1 VTPGDDKQQ
10 VVTDLAVTAA
20 DRALRAAAAT
30 IGQMSD
36 TELQCK
42 LSQLKKAR
50 KARTPREIYRQQDE
64 LGSLELDQAAY
75 KLASQAHADG
85 NLSEAARWYR
95 VGAINDFA
103 DAPLKL
109 AMVLDSLAARY
120 LAGAESPAAT
130 REDLGLVTEAAN
142 WYLAAFLVGDLEAL
156 DPLDSL
162 IARLDGQAR
171 AAHVIATA
179 DDSGP
184 GRCAPGGLQ
193 KVTELPP
200 AEAIAHCRSC
210 RPCKAELIKL
220 NRLLLAVL
228 YDEASKETTDASV
241 DQPDDNYGPR
251 RSLPDCGSALH
262 PEPSRP
268 GQYQLAR
275 SPQKCGKKG

>member
-1 VTPGDDKQQ
+1 MTAEDDKQQ

-20 DRALRAAAAT
+20 DRPLRAAAAT
-30 IGQMSD
+30 VGQMSD
-36 TELQCK
+36 AELQCK

-64 LGSLELDQAAY
+64 LDSLELDQAAY

-95 VGAINDFA
+95 AGAINDFA

-109 AMVLDSLAARY
+109 AIVLDSLAARY

-142 WYLAAFLVGDLEAL
+142 WYLAAFLAGDLEAL

-171 AAHVIATA
+171 AALVIATA

-184 GRCAPGGLQ
+184 GRCPLGGLQ
-193 KVTELPP
+193 NVAELPP

-210 RPCKAELIKL
+210 
-220 NRLLLAVL
+220 LAL
-228 YDEASKETTDASV
+228 
-241 DQPDDNYGPR
+241 QG
-251 RSLPDCGSALH
+251 
-262 PEPSRP
+262 
-268 GQYQLAR
+268 
-275 SPQKCGKKG
+275 